1 MKKALLALFV
11 SLGLTASAQTYNYL
25 TIVYSEG
32 RETSIAAPGT
42 VITFDSDNNQMTATT
57 TSGFHYVLAL
67 WLLQSMHFSESP
79 TAIKEVSTMP
89 SADSLVEVYDTTGRL
104 VQSFWGKADGSLPD
118 KIPAGIYVIRA
129 NGRTFKRIVQ

>member
-42 VITFDSDNNQMTATT
+42 VITFDSENNQLTATT
-57 TSGFHYVLAL
+57 TDGFTYVLAL
-67 WLLQSMHFSESP
+67 SLLQSMHFSETP
-79 TAIKEVSTMP
+79 TAIKEVSTLP
-89 SADSLVEVYDTTGRL
+89 STNDLVEVYDTAGRL
-104 VQSFWGKADGSLPD
+104 IQRYWGKADGSLPD
-118 KIPAGIYVIRA
+118 NLPAGIYVIRT
-129 NGRTFKRIVQ
+129 NGRTFKRIAQ